1 MRLLID
7 TSVWIDFLRGV
18 SSHENLFLKE
28 SLTQRENIYVAGI
41 IIQEIL
47 QGVRDDAQYRSLYA
61 YLLLFPRIETEFS
74 DYLAAADMYRALR
87 KKGITLESP
96 TDCLIATLAIK
107 ANVDLLHKDSDFTVI
122 SKHFPLSI
130 VQFP

>member
-28 SLTQRENIYVAGI
+28 SLSQRENIYVAGI

-47 QGVRDDAQYRSLYA
+47 QGVRDDAQYRSLSA
-61 YLLLFPRIETEFS
+61 YLMLFPRIETEFS
-74 DYLAAADMYRALR
+74 DYFAAALRFKSALKSSSRKSMSFRAESWGYRR
-87 KKGITLESP
+87 G
-96 TDCLIATLAIK
+96 
-107 ANVDLLHKDSDFTVI
+107 FR
-122 SKHFPLSI
+122 
-130 VQFP
+130 